1 MKMREW
7 VIDVFVLSFILM
19 TTLMT
24 NDAFIGSIINHESI
38 LSSLLWGILMV
49 IDVVLFV
56 INLDSPHRRQG

>member
-7 VIDVFVLSFILM
+7 VIDVFVLSFMLM
-19 TTLMT
+19 TILMT

-56 INLDSPHRRQG
+56 INLISACRR